1 MSTPASPILKEL
13 HRLRKHLRD
22 LQSEIDLGP
31 RVMKLQQQKL
41 VSEEQAHKD
50 AHESLKRLKL
60 TLKDDEVSLKATEQR
75 LLKLAADMNLAG
87 SKKEYDAKQS
97 EINQA
102 NVKKGEFEDAILTGM
117 TRIEERTAGLPDVE
131 KRWADAQ
138 KEFEQYKQDARERL
152 ERLIADQKA
161 TQAELVEVEKR
172 LPPEMK
178 GPYDRMVKTY
188 GPDGLAAVVG
198 RSCQHCRT
206 AITEQQ
212 RLNLLNGAFM
222 ACSQCARILY
232 LVEGSS

>member
-13 HRLRKHLRD
+13 HRLRRHLRD

-41 VSEEQAHKD
+41 EAEQQAHND
-50 AHESLKRLKL
+50 AHGTLKRLKIQ
-60 TLKDDEVSLKATEQR
+60 LKEDEVSLKATEQR

-102 NVKKGEFEDAILTGM
+102 NGKKGEFEDAILTGM
-117 TRIEERTAGLPDVE
+117 SEVEERTAGLPGVE

-138 KEFEQYKQDARERL
+138 AEFEQNQADARERL
-152 ERLIADQKA
+152 ERLVADQKA
-161 TQAELVEVEKR
+161 TQAELAETEKK
-172 LPPEMK
+172 LPPEIK
-178 GPYDRMVKTY
+178 GPYDRLVKSY
-188 GPDGLAAVVG
+188 GADALAAVVG

-212 RLNLLNGAFM
+212 RLNLLGGAFM

-232 LVEGSS
+232 LVEGTS

>member
-13 HRLRKHLRD
+13 HRLRRHLRD

-31 RVMKLQQQKL
+31 RVMKVQQQTL
-41 VSEEQAHKD
+41 DAEEQAHKD
-50 AHESLKRLKL
+50 AHESLKRLKIQ
-60 TLKDDEVSLKATEQR
+60 LKEDEVSLKATEQR
-75 LLKLAADMNLAG
+75 LVKLAADMNLAG

-102 NVKKGEFEDAILTGM
+102 TVKRGEYEDAILTRM
-117 TRIEERTAGLPDVE
+117 SQIEERTAGLPAVE

-138 KEFEQYKQDARERL
+138 AEFEQSRKDGRERL
-152 ERLIADQKA
+152 ERLIADQKK
-161 TQAELVEVEKR
+161 TQAELAEAEKK
-172 LPPEMK
+172 LTPEMK
-178 GPYDRMVKTY
+178 GPYDRLVKSF
-188 GPDGLAAVVG
+188 GADALAAVVG

-222 ACSQCARILY
+222 TCSQCARILY
-232 LVEGSS
+232 LVEGTS